1 MHAPARIGTLVAAIV
16 TLVAATGLSNAEP
29 ASAATRHDWAVG
41 AGKEAREWVDAGQY
55 ICTVSADYAVA
66 QSAAQANQGDAVVL
80 RTSDLHPDSSGVA
93 HITWGAGQPLT
104 AKQLFLRFAKPIGC
118 FPQDVTIPQPTTN
131 FAVPIPPGTAYVV
144 VSASEGTV
152 QPWFSA

>member
-1 MHAPARIGTLVAAIV
+1 MHAPARIGTLAAIA
-16 TLVAATGLSNAEP
+16 LVAATSLSNAGP
-29 ASAATRHDWAVG
+29 ANAATRYDWAVG

-55 ICTVSADYAVA
+55 ICTVSLDYAVV

-80 RTSDLHPDSSGVA
+80 RTSDLHPDSNGVA

-104 AKQLFLRFAKPIGC
+104 AKQLFVRFAKPIGC
-118 FPQDVTIPQPTTN
+118 FPQDVTIPGPATN
-131 FAVPIPPGTAYVV
+131 YAVPIPPGTSFVV